1 MQNDSIAL
9 PDRGARFQRA
19 AFSEAARFTSGRF
32 EHVGNVLHDG
42 SLREMLVPQ
51 PIMQQHRTRELLSV
65 FGICLQPCGQC
76 RVLVGRERFI
86 QISID
91 QSLRSES
98 HVAPPIAA
106 LRSTHERS

>member
-19 AFSEAARFTSGRF
+19 AFFESPRFTSGRF
-32 EHVGNVLHDG
+32 DHIGNVLHG
-42 SLREMLVPQ
+42 GRLREMLVPQ

-91 QSLRSES
+91 QSLRFES